1 MGENKLDFTW
11 EVEYFVLGRS
21 NKLRSFVYLGVVR
34 RSDVVPKTSCFFFC
48 YFYSG
53 KELGV
58 DRPTLK
64 QFKKRKEATN

>member
-11 EVEYFVLGRS
+11 EVEYFVLGRA

-34 RSDVVPKTSCFFFC
+34 RSDVVPKTSRFFC

-53 KELGV
+53 EELDV
-58 DRPTLK
+58 DRPTL
-64 QFKKRKEATN
+64 

>member
-11 EVEYFVLGRS
+11 EVEYFVLGRA

-34 RSDVVPKTSCFFFC
+34 RSDVVPKT

-53 KELGV
+53 EELDV
-58 DRPTLK
+58 DRPTL
-64 QFKKRKEATN
+64 